1 MQFADPSV
9 HDLDP
14 FAQTFVQIAQFIS
27 LKLEFD
33 FCMFPP
39 FVMFAF
45 MLIICE
51 GNIGILQMPF

>member
-1 MQFADPSV
+1 MQFADPSA

-27 LKLEFD
+27 LTLEFD

-51 GNIGILQMPF
+51 GNSVGY